1 MPRFATARRKAG
13 CGRASTA
20 HFRGDAELPQRDFDL
35 TPGPGGPAAFQRQ
48 DGIGRR
54 SLGKGRRVWRVIP
67 AWRGQRTATNQ
78 NGRRP
83 SWTAWGA
90 LSPNAAD
97 AVHRKSNNCIHGFSS
112 TRPLA
117 APVALLECRGLAFGR
132 STWSVE
138 GAPQP
143 DTGRSVAVDQWART
157 TRPGHSSF
165 WTADV
170 QQTTLVGGAT
180 RVSFRH
186 GGGVGM
192 GYSQHASV
200 VFVGDGTDTAAK
212 RIERALWNDPAT
224 ALCAT
229 RTPATEGRSR
239 SRRPSHGKCP

>member
-1 MPRFATARRKAG
+1 MPRFATARRKAD

-35 TPGPGGPAAFQRQ
+35 TPGPGGPATFQRQ

-112 TRPLA
+112 ARPLA

-143 DTGRSVAVDQWART
+143 DTGRSAAVDQWARST
-157 TRPGHSSF
+157 LSSRSIF
-165 WTADV
+165 
-170 QQTTLVGGAT
+170 
-180 RVSFRH
+180 S
-186 GGGVGM
+186 
-192 GYSQHASV
+192 
-200 VFVGDGTDTAAK
+200 
-212 RIERALWNDPAT
+212 RI
-224 ALCAT
+224 
-229 RTPATEGRSR
+229 GRSIISVGACRGTVLRGHPQRQLR
-239 SRRPSHGKCP
+239 SRWWRLIGASELSTYPSTRD